1 MKLVYDYQAEKL
13 LREHYSILSSL
24 GGESIDEET
33 LTVLAKASAILTIR
47 YLQDNSK
54 SSHLSQGNILLTK
67 DHWENVKKSLISI

>member
-33 LTVLAKASAILTIR
+33 LTVLVKASAILTVK

-54 SSHLSQGNILLTK
+54 SSHSSQENSLLTK
-67 DHWENVKKSLISI
+67 DHWENIKKSLISI

>member
-54 SSHLSQGNILLTK
+54 SSYLSQGNILLTK